1 METGDIIPFM
11 LCVSRIKE
19 MMTSFGCK
27 RNPKNQGILDSW
39 ISQKDIHTVS
49 KHQFS
54 GIVSL
59 IILGMPIIAT
69 LFPQVNIKHH
79 TVIFEFQTCPI
90 FAEVT
95 GIPKIL

>member
-1 METGDIIPFM
+1 
-11 LCVSRIKE
+11 
-19 MMTSFGCK
+19 MTSFGYK

-39 ISQKDIHTVS
+39 VSQKYILTVS

-59 IILGMPIIAT
+59 IILGMPSIAT
-69 LFPQVNIKHH
+69 LFAQVKVKSL

-90 FAEVT
+90 YAEVT